1 MGEYTYEDIMFDP
14 TLKKVDDCIGKVVY
28 FANSPTDCLN
38 RANDDNE
45 NYCGTLHRINEGD
58 SSPFVILSHDSDC
71 PYRMAASIILKRE
84 SEPEYVPFES
94 ADEFISTYFEK
105 CDLMNKQGNA
115 HNEDVLC
122 YRGIWM
128 KREYMCCC
136 DFYSVTE
143 IRGKAGLVIGNDTN
157 VTSWDVVLSYKFLD
171 GTPCGKIKRN
181 RED

>member
-28 FANSPTDCLN
+28 FSNSPTDCLN

-94 ADEFISTYFEK
+94 ADEFLTAYLNK
-105 CDLMNKQGNA
+105 CDSVVKKDKAN
-115 HNEDVLC
+115 NEDVLS
-122 YRGIWM
+122 YHGIWL
-128 KREYMCCC
+128 KHEYI
-136 DFYSVTE
+136 DYYDYYSVTE
-143 IRGKAGLVIGNDTN
+143 IRNKVGLVIGSDTDA
-157 VTSWDVVLSYKFLD
+157 TSWDRVLKIYEFLD
-171 GTPCGKIKRN
+171 GTPCGKIKK
-181 RED
+181 